1 MSQMTPKEVVIFT
14 AYENE
19 GSSSIAHSAVD
30 LKVQPE
36 NALPR
41 QSIEIRMLARF

>member
-1 MSQMTPKEVVIFT
+1 MSLMIPEEVVIFT

-19 GSSSIAHSAVD
+19 GGTSNAHSAVD

-41 QSIEIRMLARF
+41 QTIETRMLARF